1 MSSRG
6 KIRTPD
12 GRVVD
17 VVGKEWQYG
26 RWWSKKI
33 DQFNRELY
41 SFRNPMPVEK
51 GGETREHHFKRIVS
65 ALWPEDGPK
74 PFVWHPWAE
83 RMLEASCANQYL
95 AVAGCASSGKT
106 DFFAVWAIVNFISAP
121 YDTMVLV
128 TSTTLKDSRK
138 RIWGSIRDY
147 WQAAPPLPGKLVD
160 SM

>member
-6 KIRTPD
+6 KVLTPD

-17 VVGKEWQYG
+17 VSDKEWQYG

-41 SFRNPMPVEK
+41 SFRNPVPVEK
-51 GGETREHHFKRIVS
+51 GGELRERHFKRVFS

-83 RMLEASCANQYL
+83 QMLSAACANQYL
-95 AVAGCASSGKT
+95 AVAGCAST
-106 DFFAVWAIVNFISAP
+106 RLPPWISHVEHGLARRFGGRGG
-121 YDTMVLV
+121 VLP
-128 TSTTLKDSRK
+128 SR
-138 RIWGSIRDY
+138 G
-147 WQAAPPLPGKLVD
+147 PLPHAPWY
-160 SM
+160 SPRR